1 MYRVFKQQPVD
12 FADSDLW
19 TLCMKMLQS
28 LFPEFLRLVHLWPPC
43 QFWIFVPYRS
53 RPQHTKVDSG
63 YDPYF
68 FFLDKKWEKRTISFE
83 LFSFLFDKIY
93 ENSTKLYKN
102 STKLYEKITKIH
114 EKSHKNSFVMVFTH
128 FLSKKKKYGSFQ
140 ESTLVHCGRDIGC
153 KNLKLRR

>member
-1 MYRVFKQQPVD
+1 MDIQIHIEIYGHLVSFE
-12 FADSDLW
+12 F
-19 TLCMKMLQS
+19 
-28 LFPEFLRLVHLWPPC
+28 LFP
-43 QFWIFVPYRS
+43 RS

-68 FFLDKKWEKRTISFE
+68 LFLDKKWEKRTINFE

-93 ENSTKLYKN
+93 ENSTKLYGKV
-102 STKLYEKITKIH
+102 TKIH

>member
-1 MYRVFKQQPVD
+1 MHENAPIF
-12 FADSDLW
+12 F
-19 TLCMKMLQS
+19 
-28 LFPEFLRLVHLWPPC
+28 FLSFLGWYIYGYLLSFRFLHPM
-43 QFWIFVPYRS
+43 S

-63 YDPYF
+63 HDPYF
-68 FFLDKKWEKRTISFE
+68 FFLDKKWQKRTINFK

-102 STKLYEKITKIH
+102 STKLYEKVTKIH